1 MGVWWHA
8 GGLCRAGA
16 GGLVG
21 LSTTETRTLEG
32 VAVPGAE
39 KVSVTLTAEMVQA
52 IRAGV
57 DSGEYV
63 SASEVVRDA
72 LRRWQLQRAEEAERL
87 DAVRARI
94 RRSIDDPRPSLSGS
108 EVDVELAAFF
118 EELAPSGGDAAA

>member
-1 MGVWWHA
+1 M
-8 GGLCRAGA
+8 
-16 GGLVG
+16 
-21 LSTTETRTLEG
+21 
-32 VAVPGAE
+32 PGAE

-57 DSGEYV
+57 ESGEYA

-72 LRRWQLQRAEEAERL
+72 LRRWQRQRAEEAERL
-87 DAVRARI
+87 DGVRARI
-94 RRSIDDPRPSLSGS
+94 RLSLDDPRPSLSES